1 MADKHGASWF
11 DRDRQLERPARAGRG
26 IEIGAC
32 TSHAVGNRMDRPNR
46 RVRERTQ
53 TPDNLTL

>member
-32 TSHAVGNRMDRPNR
+32 TSCMVGNHADGPGS
-46 RVRERTQ
+46 RVRER
-53 TPDNLTL
+53 PNAMNLPL